1 MPVGHITIRDIND
14 ALPRALPKLLL
25 HGIPITASSAA
36 NARPTI
42 EWPGV
47 FITEYTNPMRNVLF
61 DAKRD
66 ANPFFHY
73 LEAMWILA
81 GRNDVKTLGLILP
94 KMADYSDDGE
104 TFHGAYGHR
113 LRHWPDLG
121 DNEMDQLE
129 ASIQILRNA
138 PTSRQVVMG
147 IWNPALDLG
156 AQTKDMPCN
165 DLIMLKVRNGALNVT
180 VCNRS
185 NDAIWGCYGANAVQ
199 FSMLTMYIA
208 ARLGVKVGV
217 YMQVSDSFHVYEDN
231 LFWQSFKDEYA
242 ADPDSFEEQHRAT
255 PYNRLGDSNLFEKG
269 IETFDAELKQF
280 WQDAELHDL
289 DLPLRADY
297 QTPAVADAAF
307 IHNAQQAIRA
317 KDFKMARL
325 YLDQMHASDWQLG
338 CQQWMN
344 RREGKSNV

>member
-1 MPVGHITIRDIND
+1 
-14 ALPRALPKLLL
+14 
-25 HGIPITASSAA
+25 
-36 NARPTI
+36 
-42 EWPGV
+42 
-47 FITEYTNPMRNVLF
+47 
-61 DAKRD
+61 
-66 ANPFFHY
+66 
-73 LEAMWILA
+73 
-81 GRNDVKTLGLILP
+81 
-94 KMADYSDDGE
+94 
-104 TFHGAYGHR
+104 
-113 LRHWPDLG
+113 
-121 DNEMDQLE
+121 
-129 ASIQILRNA
+129 
-138 PTSRQVVMG
+138 MG

-269 IETFDAELKQF
+269 IETFDAELRQF